1 METLSQSIPLIA
13 DFLTSP
19 QFWLVLGL
27 ALVLAGPLGMIP
39 GVGSLTIAS
48 IIVPFAI
55 LNLDPVLGVMLIAAI
70 ISLANTMDSVP
81 AILLGY
87 VTAPTQVTFL
97 EGHQLAQRGEGAR
110 ALGAVY
116 AVSTIGGVSG
126 AIALAL
132 LLPIIRPFIIRFSFP
147 EITTMALFGIFMV
160 SVLSRG
166 AFLRGFAGAM
176 LGLMLA
182 TIGLSSFSAQPRFT
196 FDILYLNGGLPI
208 IPVVLGLFALP
219 EVLDLTMMGKPVS
232 APGTNLSNRM
242 IWEGIKY
249 GLRRWRVAVRQG
261 LFGVGLG
268 IIPGVGAGVIDWLS
282 YMLGIVFTKDRS
294 QFGKGSLD
302 GLLFAESAQNAQN
315 SGQAVPTLGFGIPGS
330 LPWAILLAVLL
341 GYGIAPGLS
350 MLGEH
355 LDITVGVVLSIGIG
369 NVLMVFLALAMTP
382 LLLKLTQVP
391 YPFIAATLF
400 PLMLLAAYQS
410 RFNMADIYVVLA
422 MGGLGLAMKW
432 YGWPRPPFIIAF
444 ILGPVIEQNAWPAIQ
459 MGHGALIFLT
469 RPFSLGI
476 LILGAVAIGFLLW
489 ALQTKAQTKTGDEQP
504 VFSGASGDEP
514 VQEAG
519 RRGVLARFPSL
530 SFRFRWQWEFLL
542 WAILIAGT
550 SGIVLREALGHV
562 PSAAFVPMW
571 ASIAFLALMALL
583 AVLEF
588 TTRRGEQQIMDI
600 GMRTGTG
607 TAAVRR
613 LLPLIGWLW
622 GFVVAI
628 GLIGFQAS
636 AILFPLF
643 YLPLAMGLRRWAWA
657 WILVSMA
664 MIAGVTLGLMEN
676 LLHVFWPE
684 PFIRNWL
691 FG

>member
-1 METLSQSIPLIA
+1 MDALSQSIPLIA
-13 DFLTSP
+13 DFLTST
-19 QFWLVLGL
+19 QFWLILGI

-55 LNLDPVLGVMLIAAI
+55 LNLDPVHGVMLVAAI

-97 EGHQLAQRGEGAR
+97 EGHQLAQRGEAAR

-116 AVSTIGGVSG
+116 AVSTIGGVAG

-132 LLPIIRPFIIRFSFP
+132 LLPVVRPFIIRFSFP
-147 EITTMALFGIFMV
+147 EITAMALFGIFMI

-166 AFLRGFAGAM
+166 AFLRGLAGAM
-176 LGLMLA
+176 LGLVLA

-196 FDILYLNGGLPI
+196 FDIIYLNGGLPI

-219 EVLDLTMMGKPVS
+219 EVLDLTMTGKPVS
-232 APGTNLSNRM
+232 APGTKLSNRM
-242 IWEGIKY
+242 IWDGIKY
-249 GLRRWRVAVRQG
+249 GLRRWRVAIRQG

-268 IIPGVGAGVIDWLS
+268 IIPGVGSGVIDWLS

-341 GYGIAPGLS
+341 GYGIAPGLP

-369 NVLMVFLALAMTP
+369 NVLMVILALAMTP

-422 MGGLGLAMKW
+422 MGALGLAMKW
-432 YGWPRPPFIIAF
+432 YGWPRPPLIIAF
-444 ILGPVIEQNAWPAIQ
+444 ILGPVVEQNAWPALQ
-459 MGHGALIFLT
+459 MGNGVLIFFS
-469 RPFSLGI
+469 RPFTIGI
-476 LILGAVAIGFLLW
+476 LMLGAVAIGFLLW
-489 ALQTKAQTKTGDEQP
+489 ALRPQAESVIEQP
-504 VFSGASGDEP
+504 VISGGSGDEP
-514 VQEAG
+514 EQEAG
-519 RRGVLARFPSL
+519 RRGVLALLPSL
-530 SFRFRWQWEFLL
+530 SFSFRWQWEYLL
-542 WAILIAGT
+542 WAVLIGWT
-550 SGIVLREALGHV
+550 TVVVLREALGHV

-571 ASIAFLALMALL
+571 ASIAFLTLMTLL
-583 AVLEF
+583 AVMEF
-588 TTRRGEQQIMDI
+588 TTRRGDLRIMDI
-600 GMRTGTG
+600 GMRTGTD
-607 TAAVRR
+607 TAALRR
-613 LLPLIGWLW
+613 LLPLIAWLL
-622 GFVVAI
+622 GFIVAI
-628 GLIGFQAS
+628 GFIGFQAS

-643 YLPLAMGLRRWAWA
+643 YLPVAMGLRGKA
-657 WILVSMA
+657 WIWVLVSIA
-664 MIAGVTLGLMEN
+664 MIAAVTLGLMEN
-676 LLHVFWPE
+676 LLHVFWPK
-684 PFIRNWL
+684 PFIRDWL